1 MLKETEHAFFI
12 KPVRQQKLFVWKMG
26 AVLLLCIVGVLALAW
41 VLKFYLLVLLIPVLV
56 AVAAPFIDVPM
67 GVKTGQFT
75 HHSPLFI
82 ASREYKGEV
91 VVHGGTL
98 FDYYFN
104 LKEVKPTDRKRV
116 ILLSYL
122 KGLISLVEKYEHEG
136 REDLVI
142 KGTSYMINERTAR
155 KMGFTLIETDGIQR
169 IILILN
175 YIPVLIAYSYSKGKF
190 SFPNLSKVITLKA
203 SVKTL
208 AEHKAAMLRLVQ
220 RMDQL

>member
-1 MLKETEHAFFI
+1 MKKTEHAFFA
-12 KPVRQQKLFVWKMG
+12 KPVRQQNLFVWKVG
-26 AVLLLCIVGVLALAW
+26 AGLLLCILGVLTLAW
-41 VLKFYLLVLLIPVLV
+41 VLNFYLLVLVVPVLI

-75 HHSPLFI
+75 HYSPLFI
-82 ASREYKGEV
+82 ASREHKGEV

-104 LKEVKPTDRKRV
+104 LKEVKPTDRKKV

-122 KGLISLVEKYEHEG
+122 KGLISVVENYEHEG

-155 KMGFTLIETDGIQR
+155 KMGFRLIATDSFQK

-175 YIPVLIAYSYSKGKF
+175 YIPVLIAYSYSKGKL
-190 SFPNLSKVITLKA
+190 SFPDLSKVITLKA

-220 RMDQL
+220 RLD